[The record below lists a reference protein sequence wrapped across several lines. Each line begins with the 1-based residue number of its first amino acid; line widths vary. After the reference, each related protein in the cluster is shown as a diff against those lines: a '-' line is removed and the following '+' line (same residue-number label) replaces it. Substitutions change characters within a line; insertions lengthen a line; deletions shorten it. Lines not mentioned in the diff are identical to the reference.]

1 MHDITKDLHHK
12 VSGIIAISLGG
23 LVIFVAFLK

>member
-12 VSGIIAISLGG
+12 VSGIIAFPGR
-23 LVIFVAFLK
+23 LVIFVAFSK